1 MVTLYKNS
9 GNGLFF
15 LEKKGD
21 YCVAIK
27 SQHYLSTF
35 SQTANFHVS
44 TYFSLNW
51 IKQIIFF
58 KLCCICHN
66 TSYIFQNSMNYVK
79 DIK

>member
-1 MVTLYKNS
+1 MVTLYNNS

-21 YCVAIK
+21 CCVPIK

-35 SQTANFHVS
+35 SQTANLS
-44 TYFSLNW
+44 CTTYFSLNW

-58 KLCCICHN
+58 KLFCIYHN